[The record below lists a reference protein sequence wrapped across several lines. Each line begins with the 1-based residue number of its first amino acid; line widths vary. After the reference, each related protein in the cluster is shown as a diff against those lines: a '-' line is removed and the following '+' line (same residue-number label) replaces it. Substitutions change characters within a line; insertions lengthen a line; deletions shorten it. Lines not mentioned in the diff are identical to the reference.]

1 MKFTNLLGCLTLFP
15 STLPVFAASA
25 ATTIPVEVGGEY
37 QINITNSNDGLN
49 DKDRG
54 SQTKT
59 TSLNLKGAKF
69 ILKSKLSDSID
80 LTLLY
85 KAKEGELERYYVTN
99 KFTKEFELTIGKQKI
114 KTYGLHRK
122 ITSGTTT
129 PVVGSY
135 LDQNP
140 LKDKLAIDI
149 GYKLAGTFSLQIV
162 EDFSSCKDSDS
173 YAPDP
178 VTNVVSKKTTT
189 SCQSWNTGNSTGIVA
204 NSKET
209 QTTQKQPALAFEWL
223 GSFGDFSPLLQV
235 AVYDYGKSNTGSV
248 GIRYKSKTVD
258 AYLDYTADTRN
269 YKGVDPTDPAKFIKQ
284 KNSISGAAAYVESK
298 VGNYTPFLH
307 LSSLETKPYEKP
319 GSVDK
324 DIITAKSNS
333 QGKLDKNEATV
344 ALGTHYDGW
353 GGFYRPFIDVTVA
366 SGKYVDSKDPTKQK
380 TLSKNDLVVGLIGK
394 F

>member
-1 MKFTNLLGCLTLFP
+1 MTILPT
-15 STLPVFAASA
+15 TLPVFAASP
-25 ATTIPVEVGGEY
+25 ATSFPVEVGGEY
-37 QINITNSNDGLN
+37 QLNITNTNDGLN

-69 ILKSKLSDSID
+69 TLKSKLSDSID
-80 LTLLY
+80 LTVLY

-99 KFTKEFELTIGKQKI
+99 KITNNFDLTIGKQKI

-129 PVVGSY
+129 PVLGAY

-140 LKDKLAIDI
+140 LKDKMAIDAS
-149 GYKLAGTFSLQIV
+149 YKLAGTFSLQIV
-162 EDFSSCKDSDS
+162 EDYSNCKDSDT

-178 VTNVVSKKTTT
+178 VTSVVSKKTTT
-189 SCQSWNTGNSTGIVA
+189 ACQSWNAGNSTGIVA

-209 QTTQKQPALAFEWL
+209 QTKQKQPAVAFEWL
-223 GSFGDFSPLLQV
+223 GSFGDFSPLLQF

-248 GIRYKSKTVD
+248 GIRYKSKIVD

-269 YKGVDPTDPAKFIKQ
+269 DKGIDPNDPAKFTKL
-284 KNSISGAAAYVESK
+284 KNTIGGAAAYVEAK

-307 LSSLETKPYEKP
+307 LSSLTTKPYKKP
-319 GSVDK
+319 GSTDSEM
-324 DIITAKSNS
+324 IAAKSNA
-333 QGKLDKNEATV
+333 QGRLDKNEVTA

-353 GGFYRPFIDVTVA
+353 GGFYRPFVDITVA
-366 SGKYVDSKDPTKQK
+366 SGKYVDFKDPTKQK
-380 TLSKNDLVVGLIGK
+380 TLSKSDFVVGLIGK